1 MKNTRWIAV
10 AGVTLGTVA
19 SGQTGPDPALYTQDV
34 IGALVSLNS
43 FSKDALSVCTLQA
56 QAIADDVTFDSTVRV
71 TSLTWWGSA
80 VVCGPPFTVSRF
92 DGVTKIIV
100 EFYDNGTDANGFD
113 VPTGAP
119 QTFEFFPDFSIQE
132 LSPATPTEGLAGFE
146 NRVFFSTPVEIQA
159 FEKTWVSIV
168 AVTTENYAWA
178 TQGDGTDDPPDFG
191 TDGENS
197 KAKND
202 GAGWVSLS
210 ATPLEG
216 GQAFSLEGFEGVDTD
231 GDGLTDAEEVV
242 IGTDPLN
249 PDTDSDGLEDGFEV
263 DAAAGTGC
271 PSPLI
276 ADSDGDTLS
285 DGFEVNILGTN
296 PCKVDTNG
304 NGIPD
309 NLDPFPNEP
318 GSPSEITEYVQEVA
332 DTFLAVVTTA
342 YSGPNANAQSARQK
356 VLAAR
361 MDEAAGLISQG
372 LTAEALD
379 VLNSVL
385 DRVDDDPSPPD
396 WLSGVERESME
407 TLVLIAIF
415 YASL

>member
-10 AGVTLGTVA
+10 AGITLGTVA
-19 SGQTGPDPALYTQDV
+19 TGQSADPPLYTQDV
-34 IGALVSLNS
+34 IDTGVSLVS
-43 FSKDALSVCTLQA
+43 FSKTAGSTCTVQEV
-56 QAIADDVTFDSTVRV
+56 AIADDVTFDTTVRV

-80 VVCGPPFTVSRF
+80 IVCGSPNTSRF
-92 DGVTKIIV
+92 GGVTKIIV
-100 EFYDNGTDANGFD
+100 ELYATGPAASGFD
-113 VPTGAP
+113 APAGTP
-119 QTFEFFPDFSIQE
+119 QTYEFFPEMSIEE
-132 LSPATPTEGLAGFE
+132 LLPASATEGIAGFE
-146 NRVFFSTPVEIQA
+146 NRVYFSPPVEIQA
-159 FEKTWVSIV
+159 SEKTWISIV
-168 AVTTENYAWA
+168 AVTSEFYLWA
-178 TQGDGTDDPPDFG
+178 TQGTGTDSPDFG
-191 TDGENS
+191 TDGAKS
-197 KAKND
+197 KAINNGTVWTAVD
-202 GAGWVSLS
+202 AVF
-210 ATPLEG
+210 G

-231 GDGLTDAEEVV
+231 GDGLTDAEEAV
-242 IGTDPLN
+242 IGTDPCD
-249 PDTDSDGLEDGFEV
+249 PDTDDDGLEDGFEV

-296 PCKVDTNG
+296 PCNVDTNG

-318 GSPSEITEYVQEVA
+318 ASPSEITEYVQEVA

-342 YSGPNANAQSARQK
+342 YSGSNANAQSARQK

-385 DRVDDDPSPPD
+385 DRVDEDPSPPD
-396 WLSGVERESME
+396 WLSGIERESME